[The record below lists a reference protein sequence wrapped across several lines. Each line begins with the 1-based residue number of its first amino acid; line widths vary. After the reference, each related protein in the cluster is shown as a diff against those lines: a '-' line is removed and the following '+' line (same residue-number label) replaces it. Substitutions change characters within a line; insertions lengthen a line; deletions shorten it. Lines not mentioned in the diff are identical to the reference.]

1 MPLLAS
7 KTMIYEVGDKS
18 GVYCIEGAGL
28 ARVYFIGAPEY
39 TLVDA
44 GSPGNAGKILT
55 ALSQIGVPPLQVKRI
70 LVTHHHWDHVGSLW
84 ELKKRTNAEI
94 VAHRLDADY
103 ISGKRVRR
111 APRHLLGRLMYATFG
126 LLGARRVPNVEVDRL
141 VEEGAHVGAFGVVHT
156 PGHTPGHL
164 CFLRDGCLFSG
175 DLLMATPGAFQETPH
190 IFTADVPASRA
201 SIAKVAQ
208 LDFRALL
215 PAHHPPYTF
224 GAAEKVRELA
234 NRLGT
239 LA

>member
-1 MPLLAS
+1 
-7 KTMIYEVGDKS
+7 MIYEVGDKS
-18 GVYCIEGAGL
+18 GVYCIEGVGL

-44 GSPGNAGKILT
+44 GSPGNAGKILA
-55 ALSQIGVPPLQVKRI
+55 ALSQIGVSPLQVKRI
-70 LVTHHHWDHVGSLW
+70 LVTHHHWDHVG
-84 ELKKRTNAEI
+84 
-94 VAHRLDADY
+94 
-103 ISGKRVRR
+103 
-111 APRHLLGRLMYATFG
+111 RLMYTTFG
-126 LLGARRVPNVEVDRL
+126 LLGALRVPNVEVDRL
-141 VEEGAHVGAFGVVHT
+141 VEEGERVGAFRVVHT

-190 IFTADVPASRA
+190 IFTADVPISRA

-224 GAAEKVRELA
+224 GAAGKVRELA

-239 LA
+239 PA

>member
-1 MPLLAS
+1 
-7 KTMIYEVGDKS
+7 MIYEVGGKS
-18 GVYCIEGAGL
+18 GVYCIEGVGL

-39 TLVDA
+39 TLIDA

-55 ALSQIGVPPLQVKRI
+55 ALAQIGVSPLQVKRI
-70 LVTHHHWDHVGSLW
+70 FVTHHHWDHVGSLW

-111 APRHLLGRLMYATFG
+111 APRHPLGRLMYATFG
-126 LLGARRVPNVEVDRL
+126 LLGARRVSNVEVDRL
-141 VEEGAHVGAFGVVHT
+141 VEDGERVGACLVVHT

-175 DLLMATPGAFQETPH
+175 DLLMATPGVFRETPH
-190 IFTADVPASRA
+190 IFIADVPASRA
-201 SIAKVAQ
+201 SIAKVAK
-208 LDFRALL
+208 LDFHALL
-215 PAHHPPYTF
+215 SAHRPPYIF

-234 NRLGT
+234 HQLGT
-239 LA
+239 VV